1 MFGTPKLESLASHS
15 ISLLG
20 CRVGSVGS
28 STVHPHNP
36 ALAFGVWNVLLGDR
50 NGNVSVVAEKL
61 PGDR

>member
-28 STVHPHNP
+28 STVHPHKL
-36 ALAFGVWNVLLGDR
+36 ALAIGVWHVLLGDR
-50 NGNVSVVAEKL
+50 YGHVSVVAEKL
-61 PGDR
+61 SGDR